1 MVETGI
7 LNRDIAAELAKLGH
21 TDRVLIADAGLAIP
35 NTTKVI
41 DVSLDVNFPTTV
53 DVLKDKLSGNL
64 LSLTKASS
72 SSILLV
78 ITSNKS

>member
-35 NTTKVI
+35 NTTK
-41 DVSLDVNFPTTV
+41 
-53 DVLKDKLSGNL
+53 L
-64 LSLTKASS
+64 LMFLLT
-72 SSILLV
+72 
-78 ITSNKS
+78 